1 MNTHQHPQHSDQ
13 QHIDERRWQAQEKA
27 RRGDVD
33 ADPVELRIAQALRHA
48 PAVHLPADFA
58 ARLAAQVQAQ
68 AATNLRL
75 EQFLVRGLVLVF
87 AAGTAVVTAWY
98 GRGWAAALAGSLPGG
113 SAAAGWCGLALG
125 CLLLNWGSGVLRQ
138 RVGGHLR
145 PLV

>member
-1 MNTHQHPQHSDQ
+1 MSLLL
-13 QHIDERRWQAQEKA
+13 ERVGPRMRA
-27 RRGDVD
+27 VL
-33 ADPVELRIAQALRHA
+33 ELFSL
-48 PAVHLPADFA
+48 
-58 ARLAAQVQAQ
+58 
-68 AATNLRL
+68 
-75 EQFLVRGLVLVF
+75 

-98 GRGWAAALAGSLPGG
+98 WRGWAAALAGSLPGG

>member
-68 AATNLRL
+68 AATVLPANAGMIRRC
-75 EQFLVRGLVLVF
+75 QRRRRFARG
-87 AAGTAVVTAWY
+87 A
-98 GRGWAAALAGSLPGG
+98 P
-113 SAAAGWCGLALG
+113 
-125 CLLLNWGSGVLRQ
+125 RQ
-138 RVGGHLR
+138 RGDDPVPVDGPTGPMLCSPPTR
-145 PLV
+145 G